1 MALRLTRPTPA
12 CRDTPLRGS
21 AAARSAT
28 RRIVRFTTC
37 RIMHVK
43 FVNGRETVSAQCL
56 ETFADASESV
66 SWQCPVSRQFRRANR
81 IHFTRP
87 PRACRDRLFSH
98 GRTTSL

>member
-28 RRIVRFTTC
+28 RRIMRFTTC

-43 FVNGRETVSAQCL
+43 SVNGRETVSAQCL
-56 ETFADASESV
+56 TFADAGEA
-66 SWQCPVSRQFRRANR
+66 VSRQFRRANR
-81 IHFTRP
+81 IHFTRS

-98 GRTTSL
+98 GCTMSL

>member
-28 RRIVRFTTC
+28 RRI
-37 RIMHVK
+37 MQVK

-56 ETFADASESV
+56 ETFADAAEVRETMNKSSHVCARVRVGEH
-66 SWQCPVSRQFRRANR
+66 PVSR
-81 IHFTRP
+81 
-87 PRACRDRLFSH
+87 
-98 GRTTSL
+98 